1 VKILGLIVVVLI
13 LAGLGWYF
21 YSAQYQAASTII
33 PPPRPLP
40 TPAPAPS
47 SGASETVI
55 EMSASGFSPAE
66 VTIKAG
72 DTVKF
77 VNKDTKNHRPA
88 SGVHPAH
95 QLCPGF
101 DSLEAVEPGE
111 SYSFTFNEK
120 KECPMH
126 DHLNPTLR
134 GKIIVQ

>member
-1 VKILGLIVVVLI
+1 MKTLGIIVVALV

-21 YSAQYQAASTII
+21 YSTQYQA
-33 PPPRPLP
+33 PLP
-40 TPAPAPS
+40 ASPS
-47 SGASETVI
+47 LGGSHNESVPLSTASETII
-55 EMSASGFSPAE
+55 EMTSAGFSPAE
-66 VTIKAG
+66 ATIKAG

-88 SGVHPAH
+88 SGVHPTH

-101 DSLEAVEPGE
+101 DALQAVKPGE

-120 KECPMH
+120 KECLMH